1 MTLEVLFAR
10 TAQVQAFLL
19 LTAAGMALG
28 AAVHL
33 AGWLHG
39 NWRLAGMLA
48 DVLSAAGATAAAAY
62 VAFLT
67 GSGLR
72 LYGLLGLC
80 MGAALYTFGAGP
92 VVSALARLAG
102 KVFSSPAGKRDS
114 RAESTVHGESAEG

>member
-10 TAQVQAFLL
+10 SMQVQAFLM

-33 AGWLHG
+33 AGWLH
-39 NWRLAGMLA
+39 RLSKPLGLLA
-48 DVLSAAGATAAAAY
+48 DLLCAAWVTGAAAY
-62 VAFLT
+62 VALLT

-80 MGAALYTFGAGP
+80 VGAALYAWGAGP
-92 VVSALARLAG
+92 VIRAAAKLAA
-102 KVFSSPAGKRDS
+102 KTFPAHAGKRGHH
-114 RAESTVHGESAEG
+114 AESSVHGENAEG